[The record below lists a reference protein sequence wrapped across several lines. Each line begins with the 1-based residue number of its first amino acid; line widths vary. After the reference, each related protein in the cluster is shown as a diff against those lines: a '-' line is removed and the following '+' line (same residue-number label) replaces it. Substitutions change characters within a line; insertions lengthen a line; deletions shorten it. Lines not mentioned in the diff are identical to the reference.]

1 MTTGYIAI
9 PLLLLAAGSASA
21 AKPSSDPTTAAQP
34 ENRQLEETGD
44 AYVPNVPAGLQPR
57 TSPATIVEHNGFVSV
72 QVNVDGAG
80 NNILGDAGNEPSIA
94 VDPTNGNKIAIGWRQ
109 FDSVTSNF
117 RQAGWGYTTDGG
129 VSWTFPGVIEPGIF
143 RSDPVLASD
152 STGTFYYNSLT
163 LEGGN
168 TFLIDVFRSTDGG
181 MTWDTGAPAFGGDKQ
196 WMGIDRTGGMGDGHI
211 YSNWNNSFSCCGGD
225 FTHSTDGGSTYLG
238 PLLLP
243 SSPRWG
249 TMSVDPD
256 GNLYISGLPN
266 FGSGFVVMKSTNAQD
281 AGQTPSF
288 TQVVSVDLTGSLRF
302 AIGPNP
308 GGLLGQAWVATDHSN
323 GPSRGN
329 VYLLASVDPP
339 GSDPLDVMFSRST
352 DGGLTWSPA
361 VKVNDD
367 ATTNAWQWFGTMSVA
382 PNGRID
388 VVFNDTRNTGQ
399 DNLSEMFY
407 TFSTDTGMTWSP
419 NISVTP
425 VFDSHLGWPNQQKIG
440 DYYDMISD
448 NAGAD
453 LAFAA
458 TFNGEQDVY
467 FMRLGTD
474 CNGNGVS
481 DLQDIADGTSQDAD
495 ANGVPDECEGNVIP
509 TVSHW
514 GVAVMLLLVLA
525 AGSAVFRRALVA
537 RQP

>member
-1 MTTGYIAI
+1 
-9 PLLLLAAGSASA
+9 
-21 AKPSSDPTTAAQP
+21 
-34 ENRQLEETGD
+34 
-44 AYVPNVPAGLQPR
+44 
-57 TSPATIVEHNGFVSV
+57 
-72 QVNVDGAG
+72 
-80 NNILGDAGNEPSIA
+80 
-94 VDPTNGNKIAIGWRQ
+94 
-109 FDSVTSNF
+109 
-117 RQAGWGYTTDGG
+117 
-129 VSWTFPGVIEPGIF
+129 
-143 RSDPVLASD
+143 
-152 STGTFYYNSLT
+152 
-163 LEGGN
+163 
-168 TFLIDVFRSTDGG
+168 
-181 MTWDTGAPAFGGDKQ
+181 
-196 WMGIDRTGGMGDGHI
+196 
-211 YSNWNNSFSCCGGD
+211 
-225 FTHSTDGGSTYLG
+225 
-238 PLLLP
+238 
-243 SSPRWG
+243 
-249 TMSVDPD
+249 
-256 GNLYISGLPN
+256 
-266 FGSGFVVMKSTNAQD
+266 
-281 AGQTPSF
+281 
-288 TQVVSVDLTGSLRF
+288 
-302 AIGPNP
+302 
-308 GGLLGQAWVATDHSN
+308 GLLGQAWVATDHSN